1 MTGIDPKKDPRRRC
15 RRANEWPEWDRRAW
29 GQAFVAGDVLD
40 PGGPGAH
47 WSPYTKNKI
56 EKGYGRF
63 LTWLDF
69 EGRLDPDTC
78 PEDRIS
84 PEIVAKYVG
93 HLQELN
99 ASQTVLSRI
108 NELTLAMKVMAPKYD
123 RTYLKRLQSVL
134 RAQVTPARDNR
145 ARVQHSGELRNLGLS
160 LINSVRKSGS
170 TPLQNAI
177 DYRDGLMIL
186 LLAYVPL
193 RRKNFTA
200 LRYNDHFVQ
209 HGEELWIDVP
219 GECSKTRTKN
229 GKPIDRPLPDELRD
243 CLEEYITIHRAFLL
257 QRRGRWHKHPGDAL
271 WISKDGS
278 ALTEIAFYFRIKK
291 RTEAAFGYIVN
302 PHLFRHSAATTI
314 AIERPKQVKMAS
326 AILGNSPSTAGRHYN
341 LANTIDA
348 ATRYQDELAKL
359 RRKYRPKHG
368 D

>member
-1 MTGIDPKKDPRRRC
+1 MNSRS
-15 RRANEWPEWDRRAW
+15 A
-29 GQAFVAGDVLD
+29 
-40 PGGPGAH
+40 
-47 WSPYTKNKI
+47 
-56 EKGYGRF
+56 KGYGRF
-63 LTWLDF
+63 LTWLDY
-69 EGRLDPDTC
+69 ERLLDLDAC
-78 PEDRIS
+78 PEDRVF
-84 PEIVAKYVG
+84 PGNVAEYVA

-99 ASQTVLSRI
+99 ASQTVLCRI
-108 NELTLAMKVMAPKYD
+108 EDLTLAMKVMAPKYD

-145 ARVQHSGELRNLGLS
+145 ARVQHAGELRKLGLS
-160 LINSVRKSGS
+160 LIHTVRKSES
-170 TPLQNAI
+170 TPLRKAI

-200 LRYNDHFVQ
+200 LRFNDHFVER
-209 HGEELWIDVP
+209 GDELWIDVP
-219 GECSKTRTKN
+219 GECSKTKTKN

-243 CLEEYITIHRAFLL
+243 CLKEYITVHRAFLL
-257 QRRGRWHKHPGDAL
+257 KQRGRWHKNPGNAL

-326 AILGNSPSTAGRHYN
+326 AILGNTPSTAGRHYN

-348 ATRYQDELAKL
+348 ATRHQDELAKL
-359 RRKYRPKHG
+359 RRKCRSGKG